1 MPRWGQ
7 KIKRAILAGV
17 ENHSDLDSD
26 AANATDAKF
35 SEILRSKHNTLGK
48 HLLLCASNPT
58 KQNSQMQCSYIF
70 HMRTYLFPLSTPLSF
85 VFLLASIYMAEML
98 QSLLHSKGLFTNCGE
113 TPALTYTSFLS
124 LIPSS
129 ISSTPSF
136 LPFYFWS
143 LLYLIRR
150 YHSFDTGGWRY
161 CTTYITDITWLSED
175 LIFHVA
181 NNTLQDERK

>member
-7 KIKRAILAGV
+7 KIKRAILAGG

-48 HLLLCASNPT
+48 HLLLCASKPT

-70 HMRTYLFPLSTPLSF
+70 HMRTYLFPLSKPFSF
-85 VFLLASIYMAEML
+85 VFLLAASIYMAEML
-98 QSLLHSKGLFTNCGE
+98 QSLLHSKGLSTKCGE
-113 TPALTYTSFLS
+113 TLALTYTSFLS

-129 ISSTPSF
+129 LSSTPSV
-136 LPFYFWS
+136 LPFYF
-143 LLYLIRR
+143 
-150 YHSFDTGGWRY
+150 
-161 CTTYITDITWLSED
+161 
-175 LIFHVA
+175 
-181 NNTLQDERK
+181 

>member
-7 KIKRAILAGV
+7 KIKRAILAGG

-48 HLLLCASNPT
+48 HLLLCASKPT

-70 HMRTYLFPLSTPLSF
+70 HMRTYVFRLSTPFSF

-98 QSLLHSKGLFTNCGE
+98 QSLLHSKGLSTNCGKPLHLP
-113 TPALTYTSFLS
+113 TPHFFL
-124 LIPSS
+124 LFPHPFPQPLQFFPFIFDPYS
-129 ISSTPSF
+129 I
-136 LPFYFWS
+136 
-143 LLYLIRR
+143 
-150 YHSFDTGGWRY
+150 
-161 CTTYITDITWLSED
+161 
-175 LIFHVA
+175 
-181 NNTLQDERK
+181 